1 MLVNKVRAI
10 MGNRLSRNLGWL
22 GLGQVFMRVSRLGT
36 TVVLARMFSQY
47 DYGLIS
53 IVYTCQA
60 FAQVFTM
67 GSLGGGVSAKIVEA
81 KAEDLETV
89 CNTTYWVSWMLCILV
104 CVIQCIAAFPIA
116 WFYDAPE
123 VFWPIFVLS
132 FMYLMFP
139 VFKVHGGLIQ
149 RENRLKITALGITL
163 REMANNIITVIFALL
178 GFGVWSVVFG
188 LLLSAPVWIVVN
200 YRNHTWRPPRKITF
214 EKGREI
220 LQFGLSMMGVEFMD
234 KLRLNIDYLIV
245 GRFLGVDALGLY
257 FLAFNAGLGISKQV
271 INSTMVA
278 LFPHLCAERD
288 DKAQLKKQYK
298 ASLKQ
303 VGFVIIPLVLLQSSL
318 APFYVP
324 IVFGQKWVPAVP
336 ILITI
341 CLSAIP
347 LAFGLASYQLL
358 NAVGKINLTL
368 KWNLIYTG
376 LFTAVILAAVSFG
389 VYWVAIAVFI
399 CQCFNLMFSI
409 WAFRH
414 VFAKPQVS

>member
-1 MLVNKVRAI
+1 M
-10 MGNRLSRNLGWL
+10 
-22 GLGQVFMRVSRLGT
+22 
-36 TVVLARMFSQY
+36 
-47 DYGLIS
+47 
-53 IVYTCQA
+53 
-60 FAQVFTM
+60 
-67 GSLGGGVSAKIVEA
+67 
-81 KAEDLETV
+81 
-89 CNTTYWVSWMLCILV
+89 
-104 CVIQCIAAFPIA
+104 
-116 WFYDAPE
+116 
-123 VFWPIFVLS
+123 
-132 FMYLMFP
+132 
-139 VFKVHGGLIQ
+139 
-149 RENRLKITALGITL
+149 
-163 REMANNIITVIFALL
+163 
-178 GFGVWSVVFG
+178 
-188 LLLSAPVWIVVN
+188 
-200 YRNHTWRPPRKITF
+200 
-214 EKGREI
+214 
-220 LQFGLSMMGVEFMD
+220 
-234 KLRLNIDYLIV
+234 
-245 GRFLGVDALGLY
+245 DALGLY

-376 LFTAVILAAVSFG
+376 LFTAVILAAVS
-389 VYWVAIAVFI
+389 
-399 CQCFNLMFSI
+399 
-409 WAFRH
+409 
-414 VFAKPQVS
+414 